1 MNSRRFT
8 AQTIAVTPP
17 IIFSKEVAQNRPPH
31 FLARTSLTTR
41 NSFRADF
48 RGWRLDEFSIFA
60 RPPPGG
66 STHPHPRGWRRRLT
80 PALAAALCRSRC
92 TPSRRAFNCARKVY
106 KLVTQPR
113 EGGFYRDEIEIK
125 ESHSKHRKL
134 DS

>member
-1 MNSRRFT
+1 SQKTGHPTSAPGPLTAGNRF
-8 AQTIAVTPP
+8 
-17 IIFSKEVAQNRPPH
+17 RP
-31 FLARTSLTTR
+31 
-41 NSFRADF
+41 NF

-92 TPSRRAFNCARKVY
+92 TPSRRASKCARKGY
-106 KLVTQPR
+106 KLATQPR
-113 EGGFYRDEIEIK
+113 GGGFYPDEIEIK